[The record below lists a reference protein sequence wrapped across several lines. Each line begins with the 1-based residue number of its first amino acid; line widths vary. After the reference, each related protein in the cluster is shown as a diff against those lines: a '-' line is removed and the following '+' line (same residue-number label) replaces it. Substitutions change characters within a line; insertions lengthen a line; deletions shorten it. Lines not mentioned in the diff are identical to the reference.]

1 MILLDLCYNSG
12 ENEVLIVKIGDRVL
26 DLWLDKFHAKGYGHK
41 LPVTSFQV
49 PNPKCH
55 SFKVLNYS
63 HVKILKIVHKASTY
77 FHNLMLQCHGLLTRL
92 FCFLLSK
99 TL

>member
-41 LPVTSFQV
+41 LPVTSF
-49 PNPKCH
+49 
-55 SFKVLNYS
+55 
-63 HVKILKIVHKASTY
+63 
-77 FHNLMLQCHGLLTRL
+77 
-92 FCFLLSK
+92 
-99 TL
+99 